1 MQPYAGGQAMPKTT
15 SAKID
20 LLLLWIIGL
29 MLVYSA
35 IIFTSAYL
43 SGTDMGAWVWERHQN
58 LFSWYS
64 RPLFIIPAAYYA
76 YRRKIW
82 HVLGFMLLL
91 ATSLF
96 WFAAPDAADPAIREY
111 LQWEADLFFSNESK
125 LPLLGLIVAVLI
137 FLFLLFYAFW
147 QRNPWF
153 GLLVI
158 NVGTVMKIIVSL
170 ALGEGAGAAAVVPSL
185 SSLLVINLFACFLWR
200 RLRKSR
206 EAD

>member
-1 MQPYAGGQAMPKTT
+1 MTKTI

-20 LLLLWIIGL
+20 LVLLWIIGVIL
-29 MLVYSA
+29 AYSA
-35 IIFTSAYL
+35 IIFASAYL
-43 SGTDMGAWVWERHQN
+43 SGADMGAWVWDRHQN

-76 YRRKIW
+76 YRRKVW

-96 WFAAPDAADPAIREY
+96 WFAAPEATDPAIREY

-147 QRNPWF
+147 QRNPWL

-158 NVGTVMKIIVSL
+158 NAGTVLKIIVSL
-170 ALGEGAGAAAVVPSL
+170 AFGEGTGAAAVLPSL
-185 SSLLVINLFACFLWR
+185 SSLLVINLFAYLLWR

-206 EAD
+206 RAD

>member
-1 MQPYAGGQAMPKTT
+1 MTKTT

-20 LLLLWIIGL
+20 VVLLWIIGVI
-29 MLVYSA
+29 LVYSA
-35 IIFTSAYL
+35 IIFTSAFF
-43 SGTDMGAWVWERHQN
+43 SGADMGAWVWDRHQN

-96 WFAAPDAADPAIREY
+96 WFAAPASTDPAIREY
-111 LQWEADLFFSNESK
+111 LQWEADLFFSNKSK

-137 FLFLLFYAFW
+137 FLFSLFYAFW
-147 QRNPWF
+147 QRNPWL

-158 NVGTVMKIIVSL
+158 NAGTVLKIIVSL
-170 ALGEGAGAAAVVPSL
+170 ALGEGTGAAAVLP
-185 SSLLVINLFACFLWR
+185 
-200 RLRKSR
+200 
-206 EAD
+206 

>member
-1 MQPYAGGQAMPKTT
+1 MTKSKT
-15 SAKID
+15 AKID
-20 LLLLWIIGL
+20 ILVLLLIGL
-29 MLVYSA
+29 MLTYSA
-35 IIFTSAYL
+35 AIFLSAYL

-76 YRRKIW
+76 YRRKVW

-91 ATSLF
+91 ATNLF
-96 WFAAPDAADPAIREY
+96 LFAAPATTDPAIRDY
-111 LQWEADLFFSNESK
+111 LQWEADLFLSNNSSF
-125 LPLLGLIVAVLI
+125 PLLALILTVLI

-147 QRNPWF
+147 QHNPWL

-158 NVGTVMKIIVSL
+158 NVGTILKIVVSL
-170 ALGEGAGAAAVVPSL
+170 VFGESAGEAAIVPSL
-185 SSLLVINLFACFLWR
+185 SSLLVINLFAYFLYR

-206 EAD
+206 KPG

>member
-1 MQPYAGGQAMPKTT
+1 MPKTT

-43 SGTDMGAWVWERHQN
+43 SGTDMGAWVWVRHQN

-76 YRRKIW
+76 YRRKVW

-96 WFAAPDAADPAIREY
+96 WFAAPEVTDPAIRDY

-125 LPLLGLIVAVLI
+125 LPLAALIVAVMI

-158 NVGTVMKIIVSL
+158 NAGTVLKIIVSL
-170 ALGEGAGAAAVVPSL
+170 AFGEGAGEAAIVPSL
-185 SSLLVINLFACFLWR
+185 SSLLVINLFAYFLWR